1 MKEEKEECTGKELKR
16 KWKEGSK
23 YKRREKDYYII
34 CEKLIAK
41 ERTLD
46 KNQRRKKRIK
56 ENKEGRNEREQRK
69 KKTGDVG
76 IKIKESGKNKNKR
89 K

>member
-46 KNQRRKKRIK
+46 
-56 ENKEGRNEREQRK
+56 
-69 KKTGDVG
+69 
-76 IKIKESGKNKNKR
+76 IKIREGKR
-89 K
+89 G